1 MKKFMMKVRER
12 QIINAIKENMEKENG
27 LRFLTLNKIK
37 SDSAKLAL
45 FGKISMD
52 FYKNVFTTEGS
63 EHYTK
68 ANYDYIMNY

>member
-12 QIINAIKENMEKENG
+12 QIIKAIKNAMEMESG
-27 LRFLTLNKIK
+27 LRFLILNQIK
-37 SDSAKLAL
+37 SDSAKMAL
-45 FGKISMD
+45 FGKISTE
-52 FYKNVFTTEGS
+52 FYKNVFTTKGS